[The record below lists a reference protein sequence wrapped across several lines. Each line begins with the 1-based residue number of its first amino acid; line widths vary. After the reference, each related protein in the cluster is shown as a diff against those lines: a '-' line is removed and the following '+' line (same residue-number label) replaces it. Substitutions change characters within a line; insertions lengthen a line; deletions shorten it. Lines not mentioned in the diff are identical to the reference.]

1 LKTLAAIEQAIA
13 PLDAA
18 IRPIAKSGIDVTK
31 PGWLKRLRALK
42 LWPDPWQPALDRAGV
57 RAEADA
63 LVAEIIEFYAA
74 GSDAERE
81 AVRALFRKYDSFA
94 WAVTL
99 PQEPMTAEL
108 LLRTLL
114 LFSIEDQEK
123 DWRDAIVWL
132 DGICARAAKAGLPLA
147 KMLNEAAALSSDTAP
162 FGPGRSTRKM
172 LLDYAER
179 FRG

>member
-1 LKTLAAIEQAIA
+1 MKTLADIEQAIA

-18 IRPIAKSGIDVTK
+18 IRPIAKRGIDVTK
-31 PGWLKRLRALK
+31 PGWLKRLRARK
-42 LWPDPWQPALDRAGV
+42 PAPEPWQPALDRAGV

-99 PQEPMTAEL
+99 PQEPMTAGL
-108 LLRTLL
+108 LRRTLL

-147 KMLNEAAALSSDTAP
+147 TMFNEAAALSSDTAP